1 MHSKTEAAAG
11 ADPANLPLVKPL
23 LLRDVTNRSSAA
35 NSARR
40 LGMIAAAAAAG
51 FAQSPRPR
59 ASRQRQP

>member
-1 MHSKTEAAAG
+1 MHSKTEAAVG
-11 ADPANLPLVKPL
+11 ADPATPPLVKPL

-40 LGMIAAAAAAG
+40 LGMIAAAAAG